1 MNEWISFKM
10 LVFLTFPNLKL
21 KLFGRYIHV
30 SFSSSLL
37 APCVP
42 AWPVGWYAHA
52 VILSV
57 GICASPCFMFHRPCL
72 DMLLV
77 IEILYFWV
85 VLLMCRDLCNH
96 YRLSSSALPY
106 VLTPYVLLSYFP
118 WSCHDLTK
126 ELFIYL
132 LALGPKIFIYLFLI
146 FLNRMFS
153 FQSDGY

>member
-85 VLLMCRDLCNH
+85 VLPMCRDLCNH
-96 YRLSSSALPY
+96 YRLSSSALSAICPY
-106 VLTPYVLLSYFP
+106 PICSSILFPMVLPWPDQGAIHLPTGLGSKNIYIPLS
-118 WSCHDLTK
+118 DL
-126 ELFIYL
+126 
-132 LALGPKIFIYLFLI
+132 P
-146 FLNRMFS
+146 
-153 FQSDGY
+153 